1 MVSEH
6 SAANNAADAASA
18 DQSGGA
24 ESALP
29 LTTDVVCLVGEYAG
43 DVGIASDSGDKDAE
57 IADAIVLREAEKW
70 EAYEFVIKLFG
81 SLGYTDDLPIK
92 RSTPLIRTKGALTWY
107 LSPR

>member
-1 MVSEH
+1 LVSEH
-6 SAANNAADAASA
+6 SAANNAADAPSA

-29 LTTDVVCLVGEYAG
+29 LTTDVVCLVGEHAG

-70 EAYEFVIKLFG
+70 EAYEFVITLFG
-81 SLGYTDDLPIK
+81 SLEYTDGLPIK
-92 RSTPLIRTKGALTWY
+92 RSTPLIRMKGALIWY